1 MKRQAHEKVPATEV
15 PASSGRRAR
24 LHEIIFEADT
34 RAGRFFDF
42 TLIWL
47 ILLSVATVI
56 LESVRHVREQYGELL
71 YVLEWL
77 FTILFTVEYV
87 LRLLSVRRPLR
98 YATSFFGVVDLL
110 AIIPSYLS
118 IFVPGSHYL
127 LVTRLPRRVRTIRR
141 PNTPSPTLLA
151 PATPSLLVVRV
162 LRLLRIFRLLKLAE
176 YITEAATLRRALHAS
191 HRKISVFLSVVLLL
205 VVIIGALMY
214 VVEGEA
220 HGFTSIPV
228 SIYWAIVTLTTVGY
242 GDLSPRTS
250 LGQMIASFV
259 MIIGYGIIA
268 VPTGIVSAAP
278 HHAPRQPTRTNHSCP
293 ACSAE
298 GHDPDALYCKYCG
311 ANL

>member
-110 AIIPSYLS
+110 AIIPTYLS

-127 LVTRLPRRVRTIRR
+127 LVIRI
-141 PNTPSPTLLA
+141 
-151 PATPSLLVVRV
+151 